1 MREELGKEARLR
13 AAAANTARQRET
25 DLENQIE
32 ALREKDRALKR
43 ERERIENA
51 IKAGRPRLY
60 ALVEIKKAVLAGQD
74 ISEPEGS
81 TSV

>member
-1 MREELGKEARLR
+1 MAEAGQNGMPVL
-13 AAAANTARQRET
+13 TME
-25 DLENQIE
+25 DLDRQIE